1 VQNLG
6 FRHLDNRLVVA
17 IEGCFGCRV
26 SGLGFARVL
35 GLGFRLLDNAEVVS
49 VEVDVVTRL
58 LALFHQCQA
67 CRVCITCAR
76 ARATEREIPP
86 QAHLH
91 D

>member
-1 VQNLG
+1 MFG
-6 FRHLDNRLVVA
+6 F
-17 IEGCFGCRV
+17 RV
-26 SGLGFARVL
+26 SGLGFRVSGL
-35 GLGFRLLDNAEVVS
+35 GFRVLGFRLLDNAEVVS

-58 LALFHQCQA
+58 LSLFHQCQA